1 MSKDDV
7 TLTQLAKQTLMAICQ
22 DREAPAS
29 AKAQAARTLLEAEG
43 ALERGASR
51 ATTVPPAEMTA
62 EQLDKALAEATNER
76 PSAKP
81 KR

>member
-1 MSKDDV
+1 V
-7 TLTQLAKQTLMAICQ
+7 TAAGNEDITKLAKRTLMAICK
-22 DREAPAS
+22 DAEAPAS

-51 ATTVPPAEMTA
+51 ATSVPAAEMTA
-62 EQLDKALAEATNER
+62 EQLDKALAEATNAR
-76 PSAKP
+76 PAKP